1 MNRSHCSHHLTGAA
15 HIRIRLHSIFRIAS
29 VQGFAYLFHN
39 TSASDWILRGNE
51 DKLILDPLL
60 MFPSTDLYFIEKY
73 HNMLMEEKIKN
84 KDINSK
90 GGNKN
95 YGQNNTEQNRSSESR
110 WKKWAKAYENCQ
122 FAIFIKPFEPLGILI
137 AAIALVIALVALSFD
152 YDLRNKTLDVM
163 EEEKDLRN
171 KTLLVMEE
179 EKTLRKVMLIATLVE
194 RLEAARKL
202 DQSKKSKD
210 LVARAGQIKIL
221 ELIVEFDIAE
231 RPEAANNEPDQSNK
245 NCKDKIPIVDLKDE
259 FSLKYINASKV
270 NFHNRNAGYGIDL
283 RNADIR
289 NIDFEESNLEEAIL
303 INAHLSNAILK
314 GANLK
319 HAELL
324 CTTLTEAS
332 LERAIL
338 ANATFRNA
346 NLTRAVLTDADLR
359 KTDLTDA
366 DLTGANL
373 KFAKNLSQN
382 QLDSACA
389 DQDSPPMIPDDMSW
403 EERSCP

>member
-1 MNRSHCSHHLTGAA
+1 
-15 HIRIRLHSIFRIAS
+15 
-29 VQGFAYLFHN
+29 
-39 TSASDWILRGNE
+39 
-51 DKLILDPLL
+51 
-60 MFPSTDLYFIEKY
+60 
-73 HNMLMEEKIKN
+73 
-84 KDINSK
+84 
-90 GGNKN
+90 
-95 YGQNNTEQNRSSESR
+95 
-110 WKKWAKAYENCQ
+110 
-122 FAIFIKPFEPLGILI
+122 
-137 AAIALVIALVALSFD
+137 
-152 YDLRNKTLDVM
+152 
-163 EEEKDLRN
+163 
-171 KTLLVMEE
+171 MEE

-202 DQSKKSKD
+202 EQSKISKD

-403 EERSCP
+403 EERSC